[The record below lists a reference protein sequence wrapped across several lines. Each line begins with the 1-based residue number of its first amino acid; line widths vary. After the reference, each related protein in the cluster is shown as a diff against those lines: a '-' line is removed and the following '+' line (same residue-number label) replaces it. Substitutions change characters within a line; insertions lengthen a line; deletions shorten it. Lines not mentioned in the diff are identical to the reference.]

1 MNKTNNTKATWL
13 IYGANGF
20 TGKLIAEQAKRE
32 GLTPVLGG
40 RNTAAIE
47 GLAKALG
54 FKAHVFACTSADAVA
69 KELEGYAAVL
79 HCAGPFAYTSPVMTQ
94 ACAKAKCHYMDITGE
109 MTVLESLLS
118 QSEFFKEAGIAVMP
132 GVGFDVVPTDCVA
145 AMLKQSLPLADTLT
159 LAFQA
164 TGRMSRGTLSTMI
177 DNLES
182 GSCRRVFGKFQKT
195 ALGERT
201 KHIQF
206 LDKEKLC
213 VGIPWGDVASAF
225 YSTAI
230 PNIEVY
236 NASKPAAVQIMRLA
250 NHLRPVLGMKPVKNL
265 FQKMVGPS
273 GDGPSAEV
281 RAATFCRV
289 WGEVSEPNGGTK
301 VMRLQTPNGYDLTV
315 NSALAVMKATL
326 AGKVKPGA
334 WTPSQAMGPEFV
346 LTLPG
351 VKRLESRHS

>member
-1 MNKTNNTKATWL
+1 MKKWL
-13 IYGANGF
+13 LYGANGF

-40 RNTAAIE
+40 RNAAAIE
-47 GLAKALG
+47 ALAKTLG
-54 FKAHVFACTSADAVA
+54 FKSQVFACTSVDDVA
-69 KELEGYAAVL
+69 RELEGYSAVL

-94 ACAKAKCHYMDITGE
+94 ACAKAKCHYLDITGE
-109 MTVLESLLS
+109 MGVLESLLS
-118 QSEFFKEAGIAVMP
+118 QNTHFREAGISVLP

-145 AMLKQSLPLADTLT
+145 AMLKESLPLADTLT

-177 DNLES
+177 DNLEA

-195 ALGERT
+195 ALGERV
-201 KHIQF
+201 KHVAF

-213 VGIPWGDVASAF
+213 VGIPWGDVASAY

-236 NASKPAAVQIMRLA
+236 NATQPAALTAMRVT
-250 NHLRPVLGMKPVKNL
+250 NHLRPLLGMRPVKSL
-265 FQKMVGPS
+265 FQKMAGPS
-273 GDGPSAEV
+273 GDGPSAET
-281 RAATFCRV
+281 RASTFCRV
-289 WGEVSEPNGGTK
+289 WGEVSEPNGGKK

-315 NSALAVMKATL
+315 HSALAILKAVL
-326 AGKVKPGA
+326 EGKVKPGA

-351 VKRLESRHS
+351 VKRIETRPH